1 MHALAWRR
9 RTETLTTMQ
18 TCLKWP
24 PEKRRRFT
32 CPFFFLIPSKIS
44 IREKDLIPSVD
55 PQWRSS

>member
-9 RTETLTTMQ
+9 RPETLTTMQ

-32 CPFFFLIPSKIS
+32 
-44 IREKDLIPSVD
+44 
-55 PQWRSS
+55 